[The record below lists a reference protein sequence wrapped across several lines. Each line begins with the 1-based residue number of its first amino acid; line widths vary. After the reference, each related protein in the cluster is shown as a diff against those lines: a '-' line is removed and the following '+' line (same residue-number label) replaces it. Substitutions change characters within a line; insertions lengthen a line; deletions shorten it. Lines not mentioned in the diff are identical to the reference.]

1 MTSDIL
7 LSKLDLDK
15 DWKPPP
21 DWVPPPMSPEEVAN
35 IPLPP
40 TRHPDT
46 QMSPEEIAN
55 IPLPPSRLPD
65 KRLSHSVI
73 HSNSDASCS
82 SLDKNKIP
90 RTDTKPGS
98 VNGTWKKK
106 YLVSTCHNASC
117 SAANNSQASGENSL
131 NCIRFQNF
139 PNKKKLSRKD
149 SLNVNISTRKDG
161 QVIIGR

>member
-21 DWVPPPMSPEEVAN
+21 
-35 IPLPP
+35 PL
-40 TRHPDT
+40 T
-46 QMSPEEIAN
+46 PEEIAN
-55 IPLPPSRLPD
+55 IPLPPPRLPD
-65 KRLSHSVI
+65 KRLSNSVI
-73 HSNSDASCS
+73 HSNSDASGS
-82 SLDKNKIP
+82 SLDKNNVP

-106 YLVSTCHNASC
+106 YLVTTCHNASC
-117 SAANNSQASGENSL
+117 SVTNNSQASGENSL